1 MVVLLWKH
9 TYTRPIS
16 HQEPDGA
23 RSQKCGQV
31 TAKAQLLLH
40 PEPKGDVARARGTPG
55 TASRRAMF
63 FFCFSRSLYPF
74 HQFGHIPGISVEKI
88 IEIHQFMVA
97 RMQKVLTEFLM
108 LDQDQPTKITPPL
121 CSLKSTHIKRKGTI
135 APKVGKDTVDWRDE
149 PWWRDAKYDWIL
161 VKRHTV
167 QIPVFKL
174 AVIWTSMHL

>member
-23 RSQKCGQV
+23 RRQKCGQV

-55 TASRRAMF
+55 TACFFVFQGVCIHSTSLVTFQASQWRRLLRF
-63 FFCFSRSLYPF
+63 TNSWWRECRRSWQSSWCLIRTS
-74 HQFGHIPGISVEKI
+74 Q
-88 IEIHQFMVA
+88 
-97 RMQKVLTEFLM
+97 QKSHHHCVIW
-108 LDQDQPTKITPPL
+108 K
-121 CSLKSTHIKRKGTI
+121 KAHIKRKGTI

-149 PWWRDAKYDWIL
+149 TWWRDAKYDWIL